1 MIVLTG
7 ANSDYTAKIILAQA
21 VQPMKS
27 TKGGIV
33 PEIVHKKRLFNNKK
47 WFCAFCL
54 LKDLVLLFFV

>member
-47 WFCAFCL
+47 
-54 LKDLVLLFFV
+54 